1 MNVWFEREDCHFQRS
16 RHYSVRTPPSPNSHV
31 LLAGRAVCGSPF
43 PSTFPFSSLN
53 SWVHPPFPHP
63 PLLPPPHRLRSLQ
76 RICMSAPEQYEK
88 RWNRTPSGCLCS
100 ASLIWQ
106 KELQFGPQ
114 TQSANKCRLLKGAIR
129 THICKQTQ
137 RYSPRKNLHCTVFS
151 LNTSACRIYWQ
162 NWKKIK

>member
-1 MNVWFEREDCHFQRS
+1 MFS
-16 RHYSVRTPPSPNSHV
+16 Y
-31 LLAGRAVCGSPF
+31 LAELSAVHLF

-53 SWVHPPFPHP
+53 SWVHPPFPRP

-114 TQSANKCRLLKGAIR
+114 TQSENKCRLLKGAIR
-129 THICKQTQ
+129 THIRKQTH

-151 LNTSACRIYWQ
+151 LNISACRSWTG
-162 NWKKIK
+162 KKLNKSTLRLLKLGRKSCVIVQPVSIPTERSHI